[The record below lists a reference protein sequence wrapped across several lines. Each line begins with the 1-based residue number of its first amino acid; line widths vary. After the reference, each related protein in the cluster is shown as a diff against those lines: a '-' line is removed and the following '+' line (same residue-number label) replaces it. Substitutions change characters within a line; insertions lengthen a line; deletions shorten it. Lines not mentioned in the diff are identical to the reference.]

1 MNTLKDASCGRIP
14 ARQRSSVQEAAQIQ
28 RIDALERGDLGEVS
42 FVRKAMSL
50 GFVVAKPYGH
60 NHPYDFLVQGG
71 SSLWRV
77 QVKTCSLERNGW
89 YTAAVC
95 HSRNGSRTPYTAAE
109 LDFLVVYLMPEE
121 IWYVLPVREVA
132 VRYSLQFRG
141 ATASHRRDPHARYRE
156 AWHQLREPDGL
167 TFG

>member
-1 MNTLKDASCGRIP
+1 MDTAKGASRGRISP
-14 ARQRSSVQEAAQIQ
+14 RWRSSVREAAQTS
-28 RIDALERGDLGEVS
+28 RLDALDRGDLGEVA
-42 FVRKAMSL
+42 FVLKAMSL

-71 SSLWRV
+71 SNLWRV
-77 QVKTCSLERNGW
+77 QVKTCGYVRNGW

-95 HSRNGSRTPYTAAE
+95 HSRNGSRTPYTEAE

-121 IWYVLPVREVA
+121 AWYILPVRDIA
-132 VRYSLQFRG
+132 ARYSLPFRV
-141 ATASHRRDPHARYRE
+141 ATASHPRDPHAHYRE